1 MAALAAIAL
10 QSTVNKHRVH
20 HDQMKGPVYKLVAHQ
35 NRRRYAGSAFKR
47 HKLIFGMLVGLLAVS
62 PIAHNSSADSS
73 KIDLAVECH
82 CPDAVGERMCAD
94 FKNQVAGSPGYRL
107 TEGGSGYGIG
117 LHFSCV
123 DLWSGL
129 ENGLAGRMSAVSVAF
144 TIYSDKLPGE
154 IYEDSSV
161 FRVGKDAT
169 GEMSRKIIAAIGQ
182 LVNANETLF
191 KHLREAEQKPSPSP

>member
-1 MAALAAIAL
+1 L
-10 QSTVNKHRVH
+10 K
-20 HDQMKGPVYKLVAHQ
+20 
-35 NRRRYAGSAFKR
+35 AFKFIP
-47 HKLIFGMLVGLLAVS
+47 KLWFALFVLIPVTAK
-62 PIAHNSSADSS
+62 SSADEG
-73 KIDLAVECH
+73 KMDLAVECH
-82 CPDAVGERMCAD
+82 CPDSVGQQLCAD
-94 FKNQVAGSPGYRL
+94 FKNKVAASPGYQL
-107 TEGGSGYGIG
+107 SEGNTGYGIG

-169 GEMSRKIIAAIGQ
+169 AEMSRKIIAAVGQ
-182 LVNANETLF
+182 LVSANTSLF
-191 KHLREAEQKPSPSP
+191 QHLREAERKPSPSPSP